1 MLFIYI
7 NYITKKICRK
17 HIFLEL
23 SINTKEMYIFSLM
36 WYTIHCC
43 DKAFKEIM
51 EGKFYTGET

>member
-1 MLFIYI
+1 MPNVLRLPQKCKLQ
-7 NYITKKICRK
+7 NP
-17 HIFLEL
+17 
-23 SINTKEMYIFSLM
+23 INTKEMYIFPLM